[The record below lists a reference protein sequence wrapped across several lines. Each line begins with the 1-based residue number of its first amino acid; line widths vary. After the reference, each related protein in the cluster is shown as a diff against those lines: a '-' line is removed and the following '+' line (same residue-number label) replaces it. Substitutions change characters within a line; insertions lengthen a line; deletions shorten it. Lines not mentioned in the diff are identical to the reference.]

1 MDKKKLLGKRLREIR
16 KRKGIK
22 QEKLAE
28 LIGVEPATISNI
40 ENGKNYPSMINLDG
54 IIEVLGSSF
63 TEVFDFEHKSEN
75 EDLVLQI
82 NELMK
87 KNPERIEDFYKIIK
101 ALTK

>member
-16 KRKGIK
+16 KSKGIK

-63 TEVFDFEHKSEN
+63 AEVFDFEHKNES
-75 EDLVLQI
+75 EDLISQI

-87 KNPERIEDFYKIIK
+87 QYPERIEDFYKIIK